1 MREWVTAVAVAGFT
15 IATAVAQTAQ
25 AAFEVVSVKINRSG
39 EIPMRITA
47 PPGRFEATNVTA
59 RLLILNSYGLPDF
72 RLANLPAWAGD
83 ERFDVAGRAAEPA
96 SRDEI
101 SAMVRAMLEDRFQL
115 RAHRETRELPTCAL
129 VPASADRRPG
139 LALRTSSIDCSA
151 PEDRSKCNTR
161 ITPRSLTATGMTM
174 TRLAATLTGIVG
186 RVITDE
192 TGLPGAYTWSSRLRR
207 RGLCLRGRHQPRPTA
222 TRRRSSPPC
231 ASSSGSDSTGGAGR
245 WRCSSSTAS
254 SGRPPTDLRHCDI
267 VGP

>member
-72 RLANLPAWAGD
+72 RLANLPSWAAD
-83 ERFDVAGRAAEPA
+83 ERFDVAGRSAG
-96 SRDEI
+96 SVGRDEI
-101 SAMVRAMLEDRFQL
+101 SAMVRSLLADRFQL
-115 RAHRETRELPTCAL
+115 RAHRETRELPTYAL
-129 VPASADRRPG
+129 VAASPARRPG
-139 LALRTSSIDCSA
+139 PALRTSSIDCSA

-192 TGLPGAYTWSSRLRR
+192 TGLPGAYDLELTFAPEGPLPPGAPPAAADSDAPSLFTALREQLGLRLDGR
-207 RGLCLRGRHQPRPTA
+207 RGPVEVLVVDRIERPT
-222 TRRRSSPPC
+222 P
-231 ASSSGSDSTGGAGR
+231 D
-245 WRCSSSTAS
+245 
-254 SGRPPTDLRHCDI
+254 
-267 VGP
+267 

>member
-1 MREWVTAVAVAGFT
+1 
-15 IATAVAQTAQ
+15 
-25 AAFEVVSVKINRSG
+25 
-39 EIPMRITA
+39 MRITA

-115 RAHRETRELPTCAL
+115 RAHRETRELPTYAL

-161 ITPRSLTATGMTM
+161 IT
-174 TRLAATLTGIVG
+174 
-186 RVITDE
+186 DE
-192 TGLPGAYTWSSRLRR
+192 TGLPGAYDLELTFAPEGPLPPGAPPAAADSDAPSLFTALREQLGLRLDGR
-207 RGLCLRGRHQPRPTA
+207 RGPVEVLVVDRIERPT
-222 TRRRSSPPC
+222 P
-231 ASSSGSDSTGGAGR
+231 D
-245 WRCSSSTAS
+245 
-254 SGRPPTDLRHCDI
+254 
-267 VGP
+267 

>member
-1 MREWVTAVAVAGFT
+1 MRESVTAVALAGFA
-15 IATAVAQTAQ
+15 IATAVAQPARAT
-25 AAFEVVSVKINRSG
+25 FEVVSVKINRSG

-83 ERFDVAGRAAEPA
+83 ERFDAAGRAAGPA

-101 SAMVRAMLEDRFQL
+101 SAMVRSMLEDRFQL
-115 RAHRETRELPTCAL
+115 RAHRETRELPTYAL
-129 VPASADRRPG
+129 APASPDRRPG
-139 LALRTSSIDCSA
+139 VALRTSSIDCSA

-161 ITPRSLTATGMTM
+161 I

-192 TGLPGAYTWSSRLRR
+192 TGLPGAYDLELTFAPEGPLPPGALPAAADSDAPSLFTALREQLGLRLDGR
-207 RGLCLRGRHQPRPTA
+207 RGPVEVLVVDSIERPT
-222 TRRRSSPPC
+222 P
-231 ASSSGSDSTGGAGR
+231 D
-245 WRCSSSTAS
+245 
-254 SGRPPTDLRHCDI
+254 
-267 VGP
+267 